1 MTEYLYPALFALV
14 VWWASTVAIIYLDGL
29 PRWTFKYSMIGATV
43 IFAISLIGLQI
54 SAQDASITGAYLA
67 FTFGLLAWGWQ
78 EMSFYMGYVTGPRKQ
93 PCPENCKGFAHF
105 VHAVQTSLYHELAII
120 AAAGLVVWLTWGAPN
135 QIGMWTFMVLW
146 WMHQSAKL
154 NVFFGV
160 RNLNEEF
167 LPEHLEFLKGFL
179 NKRSMNLLF
188 PFSVTIST
196 VITAL
201 LVVAAMAEGASTFEM
216 AGYTFLAVLMAL
228 AILEHWML
236 VLPMPSGAI
245 WSPALKSRGTSQP
258 FEAEIVVG
266 FLGAGKTTTLRHM
279 LSEADPNVKT
289 VVLVNDFGE
298 LGIDGSL
305 LEGQGADV
313 VELSN
318 GCICCS
324 LRKDLSAQLREVVA
338 KIKPQRVLIEPSGVA
353 DVASLLRVL
362 HEPEIAALTK
372 ALRLYTVIDA
382 GAFLRDF
389 ARMPEYFR
397 IQAKLA
403 PVFILN
409 KTDLVSPG
417 ELETVRETL
426 VALNPAATILTA
438 RYGIVDGT
446 LDPSLALS
454 HWQSET
460 RDMMHD
466 ELAQERAH
474 QAQVAKARE
483 LRGQEGGHAAS
494 HPADSGRTTVPH
506 AAGGHRHDHDAQP
519 HDGDRHDHGPR
530 SDHGDDAY
538 REGGHD
544 AHAQHARHDHGH
556 SAHGHDDH
564 AHHDHDHAHPD
575 HHGHGHHGDH
585 GHHHHDEP
593 GLGLSS
599 WSRRLSGR
607 VEADA
612 LRAVLT
618 EVVAGEAGGID
629 RMKGI
634 VETKSGWL
642 RFDVAGGRAS
652 MAAHVPK
659 PGETARAL
667 AIGAGPNAAWLDRT
681 FSGLTGD
688 AALLTKAATPTA
700 EPALSVHAP
709 AVNILPAE

>member
-29 PRWTFKYSMIGATV
+29 PRWTFKYSMIGATA
-43 IFAISLIGLQI
+43 IFAISLIGLQT

-93 PCPENCKGFAHF
+93 PCPENCKGFGHF

-179 NKRSMNLLF
+179 NKRSMNMLF

-201 LVVAAMAEGASTFEM
+201 LVVAAMAEGASAFEK

-236 VLPMPSGAI
+236 VLPMPTATL
-245 WSPALKSRGTSQP
+245 WSPGLKSRGTSQP

-279 LSEADPNVKT
+279 LAEADPNVKT

-338 KIKPQRVLIEPSGVA
+338 KIRPQRVLIEPSGVA

-362 HEPEIAALTK
+362 HEPEIASLTR

-382 GAFLRDF
+382 GAFLKDF

-446 LDPSLALS
+446 LDPALALS
-454 HWQSET
+454 HWQSES

-474 QAQVAKARE
+474 RAEAARPRAPHGQAGHPVAA
-483 LRGQEGGHAAS
+483 HAAHGGQTS
-494 HPADSGRTTVPH
+494 ATAAH
-506 AAGGHRHDHDAQP
+506 AGHHHDHDAHAHGAAAHARAHGAAP
-519 HDGDRHDHGPR
+519 HAHDAHE
-530 SDHGDDAY
+530 
-538 REGGHD
+538 EGGHL
-544 AHAQHARHDHGH
+544 A
-556 SAHGHDDH
+556 H
-564 AHHDHDHAHPD
+564 AHHDHDHHDHRQESHGNQAHHHHHAHADHDDHD
-575 HHGHGHHGDH
+575 HHDDH
-585 GHHHHDEP
+585 GHHHYDAP

-599 WSRRLSGR
+599 WSRRLSGQ
-607 VEADA
+607 VDADA
-612 LRAVLT
+612 LRAVLA
-618 EVVAGEAGGID
+618 EVVAGKAGGID

-634 VETKSGWL
+634 VETRSGWL

-667 AIGAGPNAAWLDRT
+667 AIGADPSAAWLDRA
-681 FSGLTGD
+681 FAMLTGE
-688 AALLTKAATPTA
+688 TVAATPITPTEA
-700 EPALSVHAP
+700 QVSVHGP
-709 AVNILPAE
+709 AANILPAE

>member
-29 PRWTFKYSMIGATV
+29 PKKTFKYSMIGATFV
-43 IFAISLIGLQI
+43 FAISLIGLQK
-54 SAQDASITGAYLA
+54 SAQDATITGAYLA
-67 FTFGLLAWGWQ
+67 FTWGLLAWGWQ
-78 EMSFYMGYVTGPRKQ
+78 EMSFYMGYVTGSRKQ
-93 PCPENCKGFAHF
+93 PCPENCRGWPHF

-120 AAAGLVVWLTWGAPN
+120 VAAVAVVWLTWGAPN

-154 NVFFGV
+154 NVFLGV

-179 NKRSMNLLF
+179 NKKSMNLLF

-201 LVVAAMAEGASTFEM
+201 LVTAAMAEAATSFER

-236 VLPMPSGAI
+236 VLPMPTATL
-245 WSPALKSRGTSQP
+245 WSPGLKSRGERTP

-362 HEPEIAALTK
+362 HEPEIAGLTK

-389 ARMPEYFR
+389 ARMPDYFR
-397 IQAKLA
+397 IQARLA

-417 ELETVRETL
+417 EIETVRETL
-426 VALNPAATILTA
+426 LALNPSAKILTA
-438 RYGIVDGT
+438 RYGIVEGGV
-446 LDPSLALS
+446 DPALALS
-454 HWQSET
+454 LWQSET
-460 RDMMHD
+460 RDMMDD
-466 ELAQERAH
+466 ETAPR
-474 QAQVAKARE
+474 QAQA
-483 LRGQEGGHAAS
+483 RGQGSSAHAAAGTARVVEHAPNETSKHGRHEDTGHGHDHAATGPAVAARHEHEHHAHGLDDHHAHDHGHA
-494 HPADSGRTTVPH
+494 G
-506 AAGGHRHDHDAQP
+506 RHDHD
-519 HDGDRHDHGPR
+519 HH
-530 SDHGDDAY
+530 
-538 REGGHD
+538 
-544 AHAQHARHDHGH
+544 HGH
-556 SAHGHDDH
+556 DH
-564 AHHDHDHAHPD
+564 AHHAHSHDDHQGHDH
-575 HHGHGHHGDH
+575 H

-593 GLGLSS
+593 GLGLAS
-599 WSRRLSGR
+599 WSRCFSGR
-607 VEADA
+607 VDADA
-612 LRAVLT
+612 LRQVLA
-618 EVVAGEAGGID
+618 EVVAGEAGEID

-652 MAAHVPK
+652 LAAHVPK
-659 PGETARAL
+659 AGETPRAL
-667 AIGAGPNAAWLDRT
+667 AIGAGPDNAWLDRA
-681 FSGLTGD
+681 FAALTGEVVS
-688 AALLTKAATPTA
+688 ATVAEPA
-700 EPALSVHAP
+700 RKEPALSVHAP

>member
-1 MTEYLYPALFALV
+1 MTEYLYPALFALF

-29 PRWTFKYSMIGATV
+29 PKKTFKYSMIGATV
-43 IFAISLIGLQI
+43 IFAISLIGLQT
-54 SAQDASITGAYLA
+54 SAQDASVTGAYLA
-67 FTFGLLAWGWQ
+67 FTWGLLAWGWQ
-78 EMSFYMGYVTGPRKQ
+78 EMSFYMGYVTGSRKQ
-93 PCPENCKGFAHF
+93 PCPENCRGWPHF

-120 AAAGLVVWLTWGAPN
+120 VAAVAVVWLTWGAPN

-154 NVFFGV
+154 NVFLGV

-179 NKRSMNLLF
+179 NKKSMNLLF

-201 LVVAAMAEGASTFEM
+201 LVVAAMAEGTSAFER

-236 VLPMPSGAI
+236 VLPMPTATL
-245 WSPALKSRGTSQP
+245 WSPGLKSRGERQP

-279 LSEADPNVKT
+279 LSQADPNVKT

-338 KIKPQRVLIEPSGVA
+338 KIKPQRVMIEPSGVA

-362 HEPEIAALTK
+362 HEPEIASLTK

-382 GAFLRDF
+382 GAFLTDF

-409 KTDLVSPG
+409 KTDLVSAG
-417 ELETVRETL
+417 EIETIRETL

-438 RYGIVDGT
+438 RYGIVEGGV
-446 LDPSLALS
+446 DPAMALS
-454 HWQSET
+454 HWQGEA
-460 RDMMHD
+460 RDMMDD
-466 ELAQERAH
+466 ETAQNQAPARHPHAATGRAS
-474 QAQVAKARE
+474 A
-483 LRGQEGGHAAS
+483 GHAPSDAIAAS
-494 HPADSGRTTVPH
+494 HSAD
-506 AAGGHRHDHDAQP
+506 DH
-519 HDGDRHDHGPR
+519 
-530 SDHGDDAY
+530 S
-538 REGGHD
+538 GHD
-544 AHAQHARHDHGH
+544 AHPAHDHGAGH
-556 SAHGHDDH
+556 QDHGHVAHGPDGGAHQHDRDHDHHDHAQHHDH
-564 AHHDHDHAHPD
+564 AHHDHDHDDAH
-575 HHGHGHHGDH
+575 HH
-585 GHHHHDEP
+585 GHHHHDAP
-593 GLGLSS
+593 GLGLAS
-599 WSRRLSGR
+599 WSRRLSGMVDADTLRR
-607 VEADA
+607 V
-612 LRAVLT
+612 LG
-618 EVVAGEAGGID
+618 EVVAGHAGGID

-634 VETKSGWL
+634 VQTKTGWL

-659 PGETARAL
+659 LGETARAL
-667 AIGAGPNAAWLDRT
+667 AIGADPDVDWLDRA
-681 FSGLTGD
+681 FAMLSGEAVS
-688 AALLTKAATPTA
+688 AAAPAPA
-700 EPALSVHAP
+700 EPSLSVHAP
-709 AVNILPAE
+709 AANILPAE

>member
-1 MTEYLYPALFALV
+1 MTAYLYPALFALF
-14 VWWASTVAIIYLDGL
+14 VWWASTVLIIYLDGL
-29 PRWTFKYSMIGATV
+29 KRWTFKYSMVGATIV
-43 IFAISLIGLQI
+43 FAVSLIGLYT
-54 SAQDASITGAYLA
+54 SARDASVTGAYLA

-78 EMSFYMGYVTGPRKQ
+78 EMSFYMGYVTGPRKA
-93 PCPENCKGFAHF
+93 PCPENCRGLKHF
-105 VHAVQTSLYHELAII
+105 GHAVQTSLYHELAII
-120 AAAGLVVWLTWGAPN
+120 VAAGAVVGLTWGAPN
-135 QIGMWTFMVLW
+135 HIGLWTFMVLW

-201 LVVAAMAEGASTFEM
+201 LVVAATSADASMFER

-236 VLPMPSGAI
+236 VLPMPAGAI
-245 WSPALKSRGTSQP
+245 WSPALKSRGERTP

-266 FLGAGKTTTLRHM
+266 FLGAGKTTTLRRM
-279 LSEADPNVKT
+279 LAEADPDVKT

-338 KIKPQRVLIEPSGVA
+338 KMKPQRVLIEPSGVA

-362 HEPEIAALTK
+362 HEPEIRALTR

-389 ARMPEYFR
+389 ARMPDYFR

-409 KTDLVSPG
+409 KTDLVSAG
-417 ELETVRETL
+417 EVETIRETL
-426 VALNPAATILTA
+426 TGLNPAATILTA
-438 RYGIVDGT
+438 RYGVVDGA
-446 LDPSLALS
+446 LDPATALAR
-454 HWQSET
+454 WSEASDEEAMDAPRRAVRHAEAQPAAALAPREPAGT
-460 RDMMHD
+460 RN
-466 ELAQERAH
+466 
-474 QAQVAKARE
+474 
-483 LRGQEGGHAAS
+483 GHA
-494 HPADSGRTTVPH
+494 PH
-506 AAGGHRHDHDAQP
+506 AADAAGHAEAHDHDHAHSP
-519 HDGDRHDHGPR
+519 GHGPVHGDHHPAGHHHGAAAADRHDHAIH
-530 SDHGDDAY
+530 S
-538 REGGHD
+538 
-544 AHAQHARHDHGH
+544 HDH
-556 SAHGHDDH
+556 HDHHDH
-564 AHHDHDHAHPD
+564 DHHDHDHAH
-575 HHGHGHHGDH
+575 HG
-585 GHHHHDEP
+585 HHHDEP
-593 GLGLSS
+593 GMGMTS
-599 WSRRLSGR
+599 WSRHLSQDLDGDR
-607 VEADA
+607 
-612 LRAVLT
+612 LRATLA
-618 EVVAGEAGGID
+618 EVVAGRAGTVD

-634 VETKSGWL
+634 ARTETGWL

-652 MAAHVPK
+652 IAAHVPQRDEK
-659 PGETARAL
+659 PRAL
-667 AIGAGPNAAWLDRT
+667 AIGSELDLAWLDRA
-681 FSGLTGD
+681 FAVSDG
-688 AALLTKAATPTA
+688 AAVGEDLAERLPVQPTIDTPAAN
-700 EPALSVHAP
+700 V
-709 AVNILPAE
+709 LPAE